1 MRLPLKEFMQMEAE
15 RLFNGRVL
23 FMVSEGGFFL
33 LGAFLGSQHACAQHE
48 GAGAYG
54 SGPPRGTR
62 SA

>member
-33 LGAFLGSQHACAQHE
+33 LGAFLGSQHACAQHD
-48 GAGAYG
+48 GAGA
-54 SGPPRGTR
+54 
-62 SA
+62 